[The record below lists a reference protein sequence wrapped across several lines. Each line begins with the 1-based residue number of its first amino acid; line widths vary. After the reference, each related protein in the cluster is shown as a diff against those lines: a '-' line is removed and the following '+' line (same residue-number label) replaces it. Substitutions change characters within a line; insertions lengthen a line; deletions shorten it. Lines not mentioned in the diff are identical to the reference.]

1 MTRLRI
7 EFALATVLGCAG
19 PVWSQGGSETGPGAD
34 REPIGA
40 STQASPSSQ
49 ASQSVP
55 GPASPFSIAVIDPNR
70 VVEESPQYEQAR
82 RTLSA
87 EVAEREAE
95 LVDQQD
101 SIDRLNDKLERDGT
115 LMSEEEL
122 KRLQND
128 IRARNRRLR
137 YAKAELQED
146 FALRQSE
153 LRTKLVKQVEEVV
166 RQIAREK
173 KIDLIVS
180 EGVVYFSD
188 RIDISADVV
197 ERLTQEFN
205 K

>member
-1 MTRLRI
+1 MSPLRAI
-7 EFALATVLGCAG
+7 IALAVLGCAG
-19 PVWSQGGSETGPGAD
+19 PLWAAEDVAPETASEPV
-34 REPIGA
+34 
-40 STQASPSSQ
+40 QA
-49 ASQSVP
+49 
-55 GPASPFSIAVIDPNR
+55 FTIAVIDPNR

-82 RTLSA
+82 QTLSA

-95 LVDQQD
+95 LVDQQE
-101 SIDRLNDKLERDGT
+101 SVDRLNDKLDRDGA

-173 KIDLIVS
+173 DIDLIVS

-188 RIDISADVV
+188 RIDISADVI
-197 ERLTQEFN
+197 ERLTEVFN
-205 K
+205 KR